1 MCTTSHPFG
10 LGKGLAVKKIQRDT
24 HFRKMARV
32 FNRYKAAYKEAII
45 EAGENALVSL
55 YGGDLGEKLDTLR
68 YKMFCEKV
76 SKSLSHVEPQSLPPI
91 SAATKHHSLRV
102 YYQIME

>member
-1 MCTTSHPFG
+1 
-10 LGKGLAVKKIQRDT
+10 
-24 HFRKMARV
+24 MARV
-32 FNRYKAAYKEAII
+32 FNRYSVPNKEAII

-55 YGGDLGEKLDTLR
+55 YGGDQGEKLNTLR

-76 SKSLSHVEPQSLPPI
+76 SKSTSHVEPQSIPPT
-91 SAATKHHSLRV
+91 SAAAKHHSLRV